1 MKKEWI
7 ENIVV
12 RYTKEILMQDDVIED
27 IANIVLRVAST
38 ENTSTILLKQR
49 LSETERAIANLI
61 NAIEQGIITTTT
73 KQRMIELEN
82 TKEELELKIIK
93 EELKRPPLT
102 KEGLIFWLQRFRSLD
117 TTKKEH
123 KQRLIDSFVNA
134 VYVYDDKLVLTFNY
148 NEANTTVTLDEV
160 NGSIIECSGAP
171 KSYKSMTCS
180 FFNFSLQTGE
190 PTARS
195 GSNCLCTVRK
205 SLYPLQHGGFARGT
219 AFDFAV
225 NIERMISFLKK
236 EPFK

>member
-1 MKKEWI
+1 
-7 ENIVV
+7 
-12 RYTKEILMQDDVIED
+12 LQDDVIED

-38 ENTSTILLKQR
+38 ENTSVILLKQQ
-49 LSETERAIANLI
+49 LSETERAIANLM

-73 KQRMIELEN
+73 KQRMIELESA
-82 TKEELELKIIK
+82 KEKLELKIIK

-171 KSYKSMTCS
+171 ETRYS
-180 FFNFSLQTGE
+180 FEYLVFHLK
-190 PTARS
+190 
-195 GSNCLCTVRK
+195 NCLHFST
-205 SLYPLQHGGFARGT
+205 
-219 AFDFAV
+219 
-225 NIERMISFLKK
+225 NIV
-236 EPFK
+236 